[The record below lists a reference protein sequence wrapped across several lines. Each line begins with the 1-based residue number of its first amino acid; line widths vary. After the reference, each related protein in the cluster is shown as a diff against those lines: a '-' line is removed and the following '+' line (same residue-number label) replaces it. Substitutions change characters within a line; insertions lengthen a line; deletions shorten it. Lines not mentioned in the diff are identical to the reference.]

1 MGRTQKLAEDV
12 LPDELGAGDSAGFV
26 SLFQALRQT
35 QFLAEPAL
43 GEAVESLTVG
53 RLRVA
58 GSDGPLL
65 VERLCHSQVVDQD
78 AQDAEPN
85 FQRRHV
91 VECFGW
97 REHIEP
103 AEQIQQVPFVV
114 QGVER
119 HAGDDLLGDGL
130 GVLRHMLDRRAEL
143 VDVRRGRTR
152 QPRPE
157 RRTLIEVFEAVVA
170 GNRGPRIVRFGRC
183 RGHPAF
189 APRGVR

>member
-12 LPDELGAGDSAGFV
+12 LPDELGAGDSAGFL

-43 GEAVESLTVG
+43 GEPVEGLTVG

-65 VERLCHSQVVDQD
+65 VERLRHSQVVDQD
-78 AQDAEPN
+78 AQDAQPD
-85 FQRRHV
+85 FQRRHLI
-91 VECFGW
+91 ECFGR
-97 REHIEP
+97 REHFEP

-130 GVLRHMLDRRAEL
+130 GVLRHLLDRRAEL
-143 VDVRRGRTR
+143 VDVGAV
-152 QPRPE
+152 E
-157 RRTLIEVFEAVVA
+157 RARA
-170 GNRGPRIVRFGRC
+170 
-183 RGHPAF
+183 
-189 APRGVR
+189 APRRANAHRSL